1 MKIKKEY
8 IKPTLV
14 LGIILLAVALLMA
27 GVNMITSPIIE
38 EAETEA
44 IMNSL
49 REVMPGGDFE
59 EATKEYNSLPENVT
73 AVYRDKNGGGYVITL
88 STSEGYTGQPIPV
101 TVGIDNDGR
110 ITGIAVI
117 NSPETKDT
125 DKVASYFGGFGG
137 KDLSGLQ
144 DAELVS
150 GVTYSSTAIKNAA
163 LDAYRAIGYEVAE
176 PEVAER
182 GGEFGGWS
190 IAGIVTSLLLVGS
203 FVAYEVIKRRKGI

>member
-38 EAETEA
+38 QAEAEA
-44 IMNSL
+44 VMNSL
-49 REVMPGGDFE
+49 REVMPDGDFE
-59 EATKEYNSLPENVT
+59 EVTKNYDSLPANVT

-88 STSEGYTGQPIPV
+88 ATSEGYTGQPIPV
-101 TVGIDNDGR
+101 TVGIDNDGK

-125 DKVASYFGGFGG
+125 DKVAGYFGGLGG
-137 KDLSGLQ
+137 KDLSGLV

-163 LDAYRAIGYEVAE
+163 LDAYRAIGYEVSE
-176 PEVAER
+176 PEVSER

-190 IAGIVTSLLLVGS
+190 IAGIVASVLLVGS
-203 FVAYEVIKRRKGI
+203 FVAYEVIKRRRGI